1 MNAKAIPESKLE
13 DLRNILYIN
22 LAVPEAVKRKHV
34 SLNDF
39 YSKHVQPPQDQ
50 FASHA
55 DLRILG
61 LATAKGTFSYYK
73 LQRISINTRLP
84 SIAKRIPLIT

>member
-1 MNAKAIPESKLE
+1 MIAKAIPESKLE
-13 DLRNILYIN
+13 DLRNILYTNI
-22 LAVPEAVKRKHV
+22 AVPEVVKRKYV
-34 SLNDF
+34 SLNNL
-39 YSKHVQPPQDQ
+39 YSKHVQAPQDQ

-73 LQRISINTRLP
+73 LQRISINTRFP
-84 SIAKRIPLIT
+84 SIAKRIPFIT